1 MTTIIDNLNW
11 RYATKGFDTTKEL
24 PAADLE
30 YILEAGRMSAS
41 SYGLQPFKIVV
52 VTDEAKKQELMGHA
66 YGQAH
71 VGANSAL
78 IILAARTDVDAAMVA
93 DYIARIEATR
103 GLPAGAVDGY
113 KDMMTGDLTNRT
125 PEARTTW
132 AQKQCYIA
140 LGSMMLAAAEK
151 MVDGCP
157 MEGFSSDAFNEAL
170 GLSAHN
176 LTATVIFPVGFRAA
190 SDDTQHYAKVRR
202 SADDMIVRM

>member
-1 MTTIIDNLNW
+1 MTTIIDTLNW
-11 RYATKGFDTTKEL
+11 RYATKGFDTSKEL
-24 PAADLE
+24 PAAALE

-41 SYGLQPFKIVV
+41 SYGLQPFNIVV

-71 VGANSAL
+71 VGTNSAL

-93 DYIARIEATR
+93 DYTTRIESTR

-113 KDMMTGDLTNRT
+113 KNMMIGDLTNRT

-140 LGSMMLAAAEK
+140 LGPMMIAAAEK

-157 MEGFSSDAFNEAL
+157 MEGFDTEAFNEAL
-170 GLSAHN
+170 GLGALN
-176 LTATVIFPVGFRAA
+176 LTATVIFPVGYRAA
-190 SDDTQHYAKVRR
+190 SDDTQHYVKVRR
-202 SADDMIVRM
+202 SADEMIVRM